1 MHNKPGG
8 GQGEDAA
15 IKGGVPGADTVLHK
29 GQLRGGKLLAVQGFV
44 GIKIEPLAQPQLQ
57 DQVVLCTAVA
67 VHDGCG
73 GILQKGGGIRRVAEP
88 LAAHAGVC
96 RRAKAQIV
104 AAVPVDEVVTAF
116 IARLCKVGDLV
127 LAVAV
132 VFQLLHGV
140 EVEIS
145 GFIAGGALM
154 GVVSALLKF
163 GGIEVSIADS
173 WWVNPMSEVCS
184 LLAYI
189 CLIGFFIRA
198 TKK

>member
-1 MHNKPGG
+1 MFYDTFSCYFCFALPSEQLCKNTVLHNKSGG

-29 GQLRGGKLLAVQGFV
+29 SQLRGGKLLAVQGFV
-44 GIKIEPLAQPQLQ
+44 GIKIKPLAQPQLQ
-57 DQVVLCTAVA
+57 DQVVLGAAAA

-73 GILQKGGGIRRVAEP
+73 GVLQKGGGVRRVTEP

-96 RRAKAQIV
+96 RRTKAEII

-132 VFQLLHGV
+132 VLQLLHGV
-140 EVEIS
+140 KVEIG
-145 GFIAGGALM
+145 GFIAGGQTLRR
-154 GVVSALLKF
+154 V
-163 GGIEVSIADS
+163 
-173 WWVNPMSEVCS
+173 
-184 LLAYI
+184 LAEGRVR
-189 CLIGFFIRA
+189 LDL
-198 TKK
+198 